1 MRITG
6 GIARGRHLAAPRGR
20 DVRPTSDK
28 VREAIFDRLG
38 PGGPRGTALDLF
50 AGTGALGLEALSRGA
65 DRVVLVDRDPR
76 AVAACRAN
84 AAALGLAGPVEV
96 LRAEAFAFLRGPGRG
111 LQADL
116 VLLDPPY
123 AFDRWTELLAAL
135 RSCQAVRSGGMVVA
149 ERAARSTPVVATGYQ
164 ALRSSRYGDTAVD
177 LLVAADETPGTT
189 DRAPVREAV
198 VQGVAIYAGSFD
210 PITNGHVGLIKRGL
224 EIFDHLIVAVA
235 RNLAKETLF
244 SAEDREAM
252 IREAINGKAGDRV
265 EVVSFDG
272 LLVEYA
278 RKRNVRVLLRGL
290 RAVADFEYELQMA
303 NMNRK
308 LWPAIETFFMMTEED
323 YFFLSSRN
331 VKEIASFGGKVDA
344 LVPPGVARRLQER
357 FRADQ
362 AARG

>member
-6 GIARGRHLAAPRGR
+6 GTARGRRLAAPRGR

-38 PGGPRGTALDLF
+38 PDGPRGTILDLF

-65 DRVVLVDRDPR
+65 ARVVLVDRDPR

-84 AAALGLAGPVEV
+84 AAVLGPAAPVEV
-96 LRAEAFAFLRGPGRG
+96 RCAEAFAFLRGPGRG
-111 LQADL
+111 LRADL

-123 AFDRWTELLAAL
+123 AFDRWTELLATL
-135 RSCQAVRSGGMVVA
+135 RSCQAVRSGCIVVA
-149 ERAARSTPVVATGYQ
+149 ERSARTAPVAATGYQ

-177 LLVAADETPGTT
+177 LLVAADEDPGAA
-189 DRAPVREAV
+189 DRAAVREAT

-210 PITNGHVGLIKRGL
+210 PVTNGHVGLIKRGL
-224 EIFDHLIVAVA
+224 EIFDRLIVAVA
-235 RNLAKETLF
+235 RNVAKETLF
-244 SAEDREAM
+244 PAAEREEM
-252 IREAINGKAGDRV
+252 IREAINGGDRV
-265 EVVSFDG
+265 EVVAFDG

-278 RKRNVRVLLRGL
+278 RARNVRVLLRGL

-344 LVPPGVARRLQER
+344 LVPPGVARRLAER
-357 FRADQ
+357 FRADR

>member
-6 GIARGRHLAAPRGR
+6 GTARGRRLVAPRGR

-38 PGGPRGTALDLF
+38 PRGPRGLVLDLF
-50 AGTGALGLEALSRGA
+50 AGTGALGLEAVSRGA
-65 DRVVLVDRDPR
+65 ARAVLVDRDPR

-84 AAALGLAGPVEV
+84 AAALGPAAPVEV
-96 LRAEAFAFLRGPGRG
+96 WCAEAFAFLRGAGRG
-111 LQADL
+111 LRADL

-123 AFDRWTELLAAL
+123 RFDRWPDLLVEL
-135 RSCQAVRSGGMVVA
+135 RSCQAVRPGGMVVVERSA
-149 ERAARSTPVVATGYQ
+149 RAAPVSAAGFR

-177 LLVAADETPGTT
+177 LLVAADEVAGVE
-189 DRAPVREAV
+189 DLGPVREAV
-198 VQGVAIYAGSFD
+198 VQGVAIYPGSFD
-210 PITNGHVGLIKRGL
+210 PITNGHVGLIRRGL
-224 EIFDHLIVAVA
+224 EIFDRLIVAVA

-244 SAEDREAM
+244 SPAEREEM
-252 IREAINGKAGDRV
+252 IREAVNGNGRV

-278 RKRNVRVLLRGL
+278 RTRNVRVVLRGL

-344 LVPPGVARRLQER
+344 LVPPGVARRLEER
-357 FRADQ
+357 FRSVRPS
-362 AARG
+362 RG

>member
-1 MRITG
+1 MRITAG
-6 GIARGRHLAAPRGR
+6 TARGRRLAAPRGR

-38 PGGPRGTALDLF
+38 PDGPRGTILDLF

-65 DRVVLVDRDPR
+65 ARVVLVDRDPR

-84 AAALGLAGPVEV
+84 AALFGPAAPVDV
-96 LRAEAFAFLRGPGRG
+96 RCAEAFAFLRGPGRG
-111 LQADL
+111 LRADL

-135 RSCQAVRSGGMVVA
+135 RSCQAVRSGCIVVV
-149 ERAARSTPVVATGYQ
+149 ERSARTPPVAASGYQ

-177 LLVAADETPGTT
+177 LLVAADVGPGAAA
-189 DRAPVREAV
+189 RAAVREAT

-210 PITNGHVGLIKRGL
+210 PVTNGHVGLIKRGL
-224 EIFDHLIVAVA
+224 EIFDRLIVAVA
-235 RNLAKETLF
+235 RNVAKETLF
-244 SAEDREAM
+244 PAAEREEM
-252 IREAINGKAGDRV
+252 IREAINGGDRV

-278 RKRNVRVLLRGL
+278 RARNVRVLLRGL

-344 LVPPGVARRLQER
+344 LVPPGVARRLAER
-357 FRADQ
+357 FRADRT
-362 AARG
+362 ARG

>member
-6 GIARGRHLAAPRGR
+6 GSARGRRLAAPRGR

-38 PGGPRGTALDLF
+38 PAGPRGLALDLF
-50 AGTGALGLEALSRGA
+50 AGSGALGLEAVSRGA
-65 DRVVLVDRDPR
+65 ARAVLVDRDPR

-84 AAALGLAGPVEV
+84 AAVLGSAPPVEV
-96 LRAEAFAFLRGPGRG
+96 VRAEAFAFLRGPGRG
-111 LQADL
+111 LRADL

-123 AFDRWTELLAAL
+123 AFDRWSELLADL
-135 RSCQAVRSGGMVVA
+135 RSCQAVRSGGIVVA
-149 ERAARSTPVVATGYQ
+149 ERSARTAPVAAAGFR

-177 LLVAADETPGTT
+177 LLVAADETTGVEDLGP
-189 DRAPVREAV
+189 RREAV
-198 VQGVAIYAGSFD
+198 VQSVAIYPGSFD
-210 PITNGHVGLIKRGL
+210 PITNGHVGLIRRGL
-224 EIFDHLIVAVA
+224 EIFDRLIVAVA
-235 RNLAKETLF
+235 RNVAKETLF
-244 SAEDREAM
+244 SAAEREEM
-252 IREAINGKAGDRV
+252 IREAVNGNTRV

-278 RKRNVRVLLRGL
+278 RARNVRILLRGL

-331 VKEIASFGGKVDA
+331 VKEIAFFGGKVDG
-344 LVPPGVARRLQER
+344 LVPPGVARRLEER
-357 FRADQ
+357 FRA
-362 AARG
+362 ARSDRG